1 MESGYLMMKEPI
13 TRQTFMEKQSM
24 SVDLAEYIKQQ
35 ILDGQLNPG
44 DRIVETKVAK
54 ELGISQ
60 TPVREAIRQLSGE
73 GIITIVP
80 NKGPMVRTFDMKD
93 IFEVYSLRSMLE
105 GLAIRLAVQLATDEE
120 ISELVRFFDEM
131 KRKMADEDVE
141 SLLQESVYLHQSI
154 IRLSN
159 HARLIASYES
169 ITFHISLAGRILGR
183 VSTKRKEIEQHAE
196 LIEALVR
203 RDPDH
208 AEKVMREHIL
218 RSFNEFRELPEAK
231 DWIYDDIDWL

>member
-1 MESGYLMMKEPI
+1 MKEPI
-13 TRQTFMEKQSM
+13 TRQTFLEKQSM
-24 SVDLAEYIKQQ
+24 SVDLAEFIKQQ

-80 NKGPMVRTFDMKD
+80 NRGPMVRTFDMKD

-105 GLAIRLAVQLATDEE
+105 GLAIRLAVQHATDEDIE
-120 ISELVRFFDEM
+120 ELVQFLADM
-131 KRKMADEDVE
+131 KRKCADDTVD
-141 SLLQESVYLHQSI
+141 SLLQESSYIHQSI
-154 IRLSN
+154 IRLSQ
-159 HARLIASYES
+159 HSRLSASYNS

-183 VSTKRKEIEQHAE
+183 VSTKQKEVDQHAE
-196 LIEALVR
+196 LIDALVR

-208 AEKVMREHIL
+208 AEKVMRKHIL
-218 RSFNEFRELPEAK
+218 RSFNEFRKLPEAK
-231 DWIYDDIDWL
+231 DWVYDDIDWL

>member
-1 MESGYLMMKEPI
+1 
-13 TRQTFMEKQSM
+13 M
-24 SVDLAEYIKQQ
+24 SADLAEYIKQQ

-80 NKGPMVRTFDMKD
+80 NKGPMVRQFDMKD
-93 IFEVYSLRSMLE
+93 VFEVYSLRSMLE
-105 GLAIRLAVQLATDEE
+105 GLAIRLAVQQASDEE
-120 ISELVRFFDEM
+120 ISKLSAFFEDM
-131 KRKMADEDVE
+131 KRKLVDDTVD
-141 SLLQESVYLHQSI
+141 SLLEESVHIHQSI
-154 IRLSN
+154 VRLAN
-159 HARLIASYES
+159 HSRLAASYDS
-169 ITFHISLAGRILGR
+169 ITFSISLAGRILGK
-183 VSTKRKEIEQHAE
+183 VSTKQKEVDQHAE

-208 AEKVMREHIL
+208 AEKVMRQHIL

-231 DWIYDDIDWL
+231 GWNYDDIIWL

>member
-1 MESGYLMMKEPI
+1 
-13 TRQTFMEKQSM
+13 M
-24 SVDLAEYIKQQ
+24 SVDLVEYIKQQ
-35 ILDGQLNPG
+35 ILDGMLNPG

-105 GLAIRLAVQLATDEE
+105 GLAIRLAVQHAADEE
-120 ISELVRFFDEM
+120 IEELVRFFDEM
-131 KRKMADEDVE
+131 KRKMVDEDVE
-141 SLLQESVYLHQSI
+141 SLLQESIHLHQSI

-159 HARLIASYES
+159 HSRLSASYDS

-183 VSTKRKEIEQHAE
+183 VSTKQKEVDQHAE
-196 LIEALVR
+196 LIDALVR

-208 AEKVMREHIL
+208 AEKIMRMHIL

-231 DWIYDDIDWL
+231 DWIYDDINWL

>member
-1 MESGYLMMKEPI
+1 MKEPI
-13 TRQTFMEKQSM
+13 TRQTFLEKQSM
-24 SVDLAEYIKQQ
+24 SMDLAEFIKQQ

-105 GLAIRLAVQLATDEE
+105 GLAIRLAVQHASDQDIEQ
-120 ISELVRFFDEM
+120 LVLIFEDM
-131 KRKMADEDVE
+131 KRKLADDSVE
-141 SLLQESVYLHQSI
+141 SLLQESVQLHQSI

-159 HARLIASYES
+159 HSRLIASYDS
-169 ITFHISLAGRILGR
+169 ITFHISLASRILGR
-183 VSTKRKEIEQHAE
+183 VSTKQKEVDQHAE
-196 LIEALVR
+196 LVDAFVR
-203 RDPDH
+203 RDPDY
-208 AEKVMREHIL
+208 AEKVMRKHIL

-231 DWIYDDIDWL
+231 DWAYDDISWL

>member
-1 MESGYLMMKEPI
+1 MKEPI
-13 TRQTFMEKQSM
+13 TKRTFLEKQSM

-35 ILDGQLNPG
+35 ILDGELNPG

-54 ELGISQ
+54 DLGISQ

-120 ISELVRFFDEM
+120 IEAMSQFFEEM
-131 KRKMADEDVE
+131 KRKMADDSVD
-141 SLLQESVYLHQSI
+141 SLLQESVELHQSI

-159 HARLIASYES
+159 HSRLSASYDS

-183 VSTKRKEIEQHAE
+183 VSTKQKEVDQHAE
-196 LIEALVR
+196 LIDALVR
-203 RDPDH
+203 RDPDF
-208 AEKVMREHIL
+208 AEEVMRKHIL
-218 RSFNEFRELPEAK
+218 RSFNEFKDLQESK
-231 DWIYDDIDWL
+231 DWDYHNINWL

>member
-1 MESGYLMMKEPI
+1 MKEPI
-13 TRQTFMEKQSM
+13 TRQTFLEKNSM
-24 SVDLAEYIKQQ
+24 SADLAEYIKQQ

-80 NKGPMVRTFDMKD
+80 NKGPMVRQFDMKD
-93 IFEVYSLRSMLE
+93 VFEVYSLRSMLE
-105 GLAIRLAVQLATDEE
+105 GLAIRLAVQQASDEE
-120 ISELVRFFDEM
+120 IRKLSAFFEDM
-131 KRKMADEDVE
+131 KRKLADDTVD
-141 SLLQESVYLHQSI
+141 SLLEESVHIHQSI
-154 IRLSN
+154 VRLAN
-159 HARLIASYES
+159 HSRLAASYDS
-169 ITFHISLAGRILGR
+169 ITFSISLAGRILGK
-183 VSTKRKEIEQHAE
+183 VSTKQKEVDQHAE

-208 AEKVMREHIL
+208 AEKVMRQHIL

-231 DWIYDDIDWL
+231 GWNYDDIIWL

>member
-1 MESGYLMMKEPI
+1 
-13 TRQTFMEKQSM
+13 M

>member
-1 MESGYLMMKEPI
+1 MKEPI
-13 TRQTFMEKQSM
+13 TRQTFLEKNSM
-24 SVDLAEYIKQQ
+24 SADLAEYIKQQ

-80 NKGPMVRTFDMKD
+80 NKGPMVRQFDMKD
-93 IFEVYSLRSMLE
+93 VFEVYSLRSMLE
-105 GLAIRLAVQLATDEE
+105 GLAIRLAVQQASDEE
-120 ISELVRFFDEM
+120 ISKLSAFFEDM
-131 KRKMADEDVE
+131 KRKLVDDTVD
-141 SLLQESVYLHQSI
+141 SLLEESVHIHQSI
-154 IRLSN
+154 VRLAN
-159 HARLIASYES
+159 HSRLAASYDS
-169 ITFHISLAGRILGR
+169 ITFSISLAGRILGK
-183 VSTKRKEIEQHAE
+183 VSTKQKEVDQHAE

-208 AEKVMREHIL
+208 AEKVMRQHIL

-231 DWIYDDIDWL
+231 GWNYDDIIWL